1 MTSRVIPVVLTVF
14 GATGDLARRK
24 LLPAL
29 FHRDFAGQLPEAAII
44 VGAARR
50 AMSRD
55 AFIALARDAIVEHVS
70 AAQTGGPELDRFL
83 ARLQFVAIDAEG
95 EDGWAELA
103 RVMAA
108 YTGRVQVYY
117 LATAPQL
124 FGPISEKLGRHGLA
138 GTDAR
143 GDREA
148 DRQGSRIRDPRQPG
162 DRQGLKSVST
172 GSIIIS
178 ARRRCR
184 T

>member
-1 MTSRVIPVVLTVF
+1 
-14 GATGDLARRK
+14 
-24 LLPAL
+24 
-29 FHRDFAGQLPEAAII
+29 
-44 VGAARR
+44 
-50 AMSRD
+50 MSGD

-124 FGPISEKLGRHGLA
+124 FGPICEKLGRHGLA
-138 GTDAR
+138 APMR
-143 GDREA
+143 GW
-148 DRQGSRIRDPRQPG
+148 
-162 DRQGLKSVST
+162 
-172 GSIIIS
+172 
-178 ARRRCR
+178 
-184 T
+184 